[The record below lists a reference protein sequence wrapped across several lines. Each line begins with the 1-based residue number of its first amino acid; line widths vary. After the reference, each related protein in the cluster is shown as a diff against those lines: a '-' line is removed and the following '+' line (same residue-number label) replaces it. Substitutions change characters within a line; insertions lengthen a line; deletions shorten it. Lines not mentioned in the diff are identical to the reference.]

1 MATTV
6 HIPAP
11 LLAAVQRRARQLG
24 ISRNRLVVRALERE
38 VHERRDW
45 SNGFLNDL
53 RRVEPGTIQAV
64 DEMLTQVRKRRLSKP
79 PVKL

>member
-38 VHERRDW
+38 VHDRRDW
-45 SNGFLNDL
+45 SLGFLDDL
-53 RRVEPGTIQAV
+53 RRVDPGTAQAV
-64 DEMLTQVRKRRLSKP
+64 DDMLRQVRKRRLSKP

>member
-45 SNGFLNDL
+45 STGFLNDL
-53 RRVEPGTIQAV
+53 RRVERGTIQAV
-64 DEMLTQVRKRRLSKP
+64 DEMLTHVRKRRLSKP

>member
-53 RRVEPGTIQAV
+53 RRVDPGTIQAV
-64 DEMLTQVRKRRLSKP
+64 DEVLTHVRKRRLSKP
-79 PVKL
+79 PVKP

>member
-53 RRVEPGTIQAV
+53 RRVDPGTIQAV
-64 DEMLTQVRKRRLSKP
+64 DEVLTHVRKRRLSKP